1 MFKFLQLL
9 TLDFPY
15 IFYFSREILVG
26 RKKNFYTQMHSKF
39 LKGVLAQARPSDFVS
54 TICLCVALVYNSFFF
69 FFKTA
74 VLQKLLDVRFS

>member
-1 MFKFLQLL
+1 
-9 TLDFPY
+9 
-15 IFYFSREILVG
+15 
-26 RKKNFYTQMHSKF
+26 MHSKF

-54 TICLCVALVYNSFFF
+54 TIRLCVALVYNSFFFF

>member
-1 MFKFLQLL
+1 
-9 TLDFPY
+9 
-15 IFYFSREILVG
+15 
-26 RKKNFYTQMHSKF
+26 MHSKF

-54 TICLCVALVYNSFFF
+54 TIRLCVALVYNSFF